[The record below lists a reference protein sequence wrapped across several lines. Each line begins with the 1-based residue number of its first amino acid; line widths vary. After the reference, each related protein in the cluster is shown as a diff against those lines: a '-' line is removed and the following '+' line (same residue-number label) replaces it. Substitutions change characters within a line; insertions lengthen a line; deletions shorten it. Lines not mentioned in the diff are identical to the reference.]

1 MRGLGCVLLVWA
13 AASPAFAQETTETP
27 PGAPMGTPPVP
38 AEDKTLLE
46 SVGDHRA
53 LLEQLEGKID
63 ALQLRIVAAQEK
75 VDVLRDTVLEG
86 IVSKARSRIV
96 HANDMKGR
104 FLLSKA
110 TYTLDG
116 GVIFDREDVDGSLSN
131 QEEIVLFDGPI
142 TPGEH
147 EIKVSLVFRVGNVGV
162 FTYAEGYKFKVESRY
177 VMKAVDGRMNLLRI
191 VSHDKGET
199 DVSKQTTDRIGVRYD
214 FEAKLV
220 SDQPKP
226 EQPPQSN

>member
-1 MRGLGCVLLVWA
+1 MP
-13 AASPAFAQETTETP
+13 ASVFAQET
-27 PGAPMGTPPVP
+27 PMVP
-38 AEDKTLLE
+38 TSTQTMLE

-53 LLEQLEGKID
+53 LLSQLEERIGS
-63 ALQLRIVAAQEK
+63 LQLRIVAAQEK
-75 VDVLRDTVLEG
+75 VDVLKDTVLEG

-96 HANDMKGR
+96 HVNDMKGK

-116 GVIFDREDVDGSLSN
+116 GVIFDREDIDGSLSN

-142 TPGEH
+142 APGEH
-147 EIKVSLVFRVGNVGV
+147 ELRVSLVFRVGTLGV

-177 VMKAVDGRMNLLRI
+177 VMKAVDGRMNTLRI
-191 VSHDKGET
+191 VSHDKGEA

-220 SDQPKP
+220 SDIPKP
-226 EQPPQSN
+226 APSETPPTE